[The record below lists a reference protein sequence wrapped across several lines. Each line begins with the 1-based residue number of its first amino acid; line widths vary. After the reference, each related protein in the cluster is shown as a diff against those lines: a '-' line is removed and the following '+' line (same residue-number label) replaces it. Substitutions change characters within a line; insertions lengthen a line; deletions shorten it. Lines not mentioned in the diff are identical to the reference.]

1 MQKSKLMSDLIYGKS
16 IHERLDR
23 IGEIF
28 VRDSRDRGSQVHPVY
43 SWLSYGSFGFLG
55 NENLAEL
62 LPVPPRPAK

>member
-1 MQKSKLMSDLIYGKS
+1 M
-16 IHERLDR
+16 DR